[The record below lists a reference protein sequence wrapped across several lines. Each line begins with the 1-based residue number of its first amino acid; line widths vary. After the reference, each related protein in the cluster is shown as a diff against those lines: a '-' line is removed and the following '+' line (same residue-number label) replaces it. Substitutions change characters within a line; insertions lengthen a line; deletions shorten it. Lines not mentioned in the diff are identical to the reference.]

1 MNLVFFDIEC
11 ASVYKTMAKICA
23 FGYVLCDENFNIIK
37 KEDILINPRGSFH
50 LTDSKGEKGIV
61 LPYKYNEF
69 KKHPDFR
76 AVYPQIKALL
86 EDENNIVAG
95 HATCNDVNYLN
106 LETKRFSLPSFNF
119 KFSDTQLIY
128 MTKTGGFARQFGLE
142 YITKDMN
149 IEFTP
154 HRAAD
159 DAYATMRIAQ
169 EFCKTENCNFSQLE
183 KTLKITRGRIEDYR
197 ITKPRSQ
204 GSLEYNARM
213 RAEKEER
220 SRIRREFFIYLSRK
234 KKKSSGELIGKKF
247 NFSRIIEDNLELSKK
262 LLDGIYAKGGVYTQR
277 LAESNVYVP
286 AAEDGTTRTR
296 IALSTE
302 GLQIMGLDELQE
314 LLK

>member
-1 MNLVFFDIEC
+1 
-11 ASVYKTMAKICA
+11 
-23 FGYVLCDENFNIIK
+23 FNIIK
-37 KEDILINPRGSFH
+37 KEDIMINPRGAFH
-50 LTDSKGEKGIV
+50 LTDGRGEKGIV

-76 AVYPQIKALL
+76 SVYPQIKALL
-86 EDENNIVAG
+86 EDKNNIVAG

-106 LETKRFSLPSFNF
+106 LETKRFNLPSFNF
-119 KFSDTQLIY
+119 RFSDTQLIY

-169 EFCKTENCNFSQLE
+169 EFCKAENCTFEELE
-183 KTLKITRGRIEDYR
+183 KALKITRGSLENYR

-204 GSLEYNARM
+204 GSVDYIAKM
-213 RAEKEER
+213 RKEKEER
-220 SRIRREFFIYLSRK
+220 SRVRREFYIYLSRK
-234 KKKSSGELIGKKF
+234 KKKSEGALSGKKF
-247 NFSRIIEDNLELSKK
+247 NFSRCIEDNLTLSQS
-262 LLDGIYAKGGVYTQR
+262 LIDGIYLRGGVYTQR
-277 LAESNVYVP
+277 LADSNVYVTVP
-286 AAEDGTTRTR
+286 DDSTTRTR
-296 IALSTE
+296 NAKNTE
-302 GLQIMGLDELQE
+302 GLEILTVDELQE

>member
-1 MNLVFFDIEC
+1 
-11 ASVYKTMAKICA
+11 
-23 FGYVLCDENFNIIK
+23 
-37 KEDILINPRGSFH
+37 LINHRGAFH

-76 AVYPQIKALL
+76 SAYPVIKALL
-86 EDENNIVAG
+86 EDKNNIVAG

-106 LETKRFSLPSFNF
+106 LETKRFSLPSFKF

-128 MTKTGGFARQFGLE
+128 MTKVGGFARQFGLE
-142 YITKDMN
+142 YITKDLN

-169 EFCKTENCNFSQLE
+169 EFCKAENCTFAQLE
-183 KTLKITRGRIEDYR
+183 NNLKITRGSIEDYR

-204 GSLEYNARM
+204 GSVEYLARIK
-213 RAEKEER
+213 AEKEER
-220 SRIRREFFIYLSRK
+220 SKVRREFFIYLSRK
-234 KKKSSGELIGKKF
+234 KKKANGILSGKKF
-247 NFSRIIEDNLELSKK
+247 NFSRNIEDDLTLSTG
-262 LLDGIYAKGGVYTQR
+262 LLDAIYSRGGVYTQR
-277 LAESNVYVP
+277 LADCNIYVP
-286 AAEDGTTRTR
+286 AAEDSTTRTR

-302 GLQIMGLDELQE
+302 GLEILSLQGLQE